1 MYINEFSREIA
12 LLGNEK
18 FKKIAKSHVL
28 ICGIG
33 GVGGY
38 VCETLA
44 RAGIGHF
51 TLVDNDAVSISNI
64 NRQVIA
70 LHSSLGQ
77 CKTFTMKERILDI
90 NPKAK
95 VNTKEIF
102 IDESTIDQLCIQ
114 DFDFVIDAIDTMA
127 AKLLL
132 IQKAKASNTP
142 IISSMGTANHLDPNS
157 LEITDVFNTSMCP
170 VARIMRRELR
180 KLNIDSLTVLVSKE
194 KPLKPV
200 YPTERM
206 LGSVSFVPSV
216 AGILIAAEC
225 IRQICL

>member
-1 MYINEFSREIA
+1 MDINEFSREIA

-18 FKKIAKSHVL
+18 FEKISKSHVA

-44 RAGIGHF
+44 RAGVGQF
-51 TLVDNDAVSISNI
+51 TLVDNDTVSISNI

-77 CKTFTMKERILDI
+77 CKTFIMRDRMRDI
-90 NPKAK
+90 NLNVK

-102 IDESTIDQLCIQ
+102 IDESTIDQLHMQ
-114 DFDFVIDAIDTMA
+114 NFDFVIDAIDTMA

-132 IQKAKASNTP
+132 IQKAKEHDVP
-142 IISSMGTANHLDPNS
+142 IISSMGTANHIDPS
-157 LEITDVFNTSMCP
+157 ALEITDVFKTSMCP
-170 VARIMRRELR
+170 VARIIRRELR
-180 KLNIDSLTVLVSKE
+180 KLNIDNLTVLASKE
-194 KPLKPV
+194 KPLKPL
-200 YPTERM
+200 YKTERM

>member
-180 KLNIDSLTVLVSKE
+180 KLNIDSLTVLASKE
-194 KPLKPV
+194 KPLKPM

-206 LGSVSFVPSV
+206 LGSVSFVPSI

-225 IRQICL
+225 IKQICL